1 MLSIRLPSPAL
12 VGLAAFAAGVA
23 AGVLRLPAVGL
34 IVGLLGGVG
43 AVVAWFGFRHT
54 TRAVIGL
61 VVAVGA
67 GHGHLA
73 RRLDA
78 ARCAERMTE
87 ASYRLEVLVREPTP
101 SGQIGAVEPQR
112 AGCAGT
118 VMIRHRRPDTLWA
131 GARVVLEGSWRPR
144 TGPWRAGGGVLVV
157 RTVTILDS
165 AASAGLESRLRNRLL
180 RSAGTLY
187 GSRAG
192 VIQALVLGTRG
203 TIDPTLGDAF
213 SRSGLVHLLSIS
225 GFHVGLVW
233 GWMLLI
239 LRAAGLGRHAAVGAA
254 IVVVGYVIFVGA
266 APPAVRAALLA
277 IVLAIER
284 YRQRNPSS
292 GALFATVAFGVLLI
306 DPWAVTDLGA
316 WLSVTALWGATA
328 ASRWSDR
335 ALGESQWWR
344 VIAGS
349 IGATLA
355 TAPLTAWVFGTV
367 PVAGVLLNLV
377 AIPMTAFAVPA
388 VIVSLIVGP
397 LVPMV
402 SGAFAAGG
410 GTLLAA
416 LELLAVH
423 GGAAPGAALVFEPG
437 FWPAL
442 VASGGVVTAVVVFG
456 NRHTAREAARR
467 LLWIGAV
474 GGALHSLV
482 AWLPVAHTGS
492 RLTLH
497 FLDVGQGD
505 ATLIE
510 TPAGRWML
518 IDAGPSDRQFDAGR
532 RVIVPYLRRQGVRRL
547 EAVFLSHGHRDHYGG
562 LEAVL
567 DAMPVGRIFEPA
579 VRIPDPGYLALLDG
593 IADREI
599 RWSPFRA
606 GARLAIDGVLVE
618 ALHPDTTWSD
628 WELDL
633 NEDSSVLRIT
643 AGNFQALFPGDA
655 GFPVEAALAPRLG
668 PAELLKVGHHGSRT
682 ASGEVLLGALRPAVA
697 VVSVGA
703 RNRYGH
709 PTPEAL
715 GRLAAAGAATWRT
728 DQDGTVT
735 VQVEDTFMV
744 IRSRRGRAT
753 YPINP

>member
-1 MLSIRLPSPAL
+1 MLPIRLPSPAL

-23 AGVLRLPAVGL
+23 AGLLRQPAAGL
-34 IVGLLGGVG
+34 IVGLLGSVG
-43 AVVAWFGFRHT
+43 ALIAWFGFR
-54 TRAVIGL
+54 RPMGAVVGL
-61 VVAVGA
+61 VVVIGA
-67 GHGHLA
+67 GHGALA
-73 RRLDA
+73 RRQDG

-87 ASYRLEVLVREPTP
+87 GAYRFEVLVREPTP
-101 SGQIGAVEPQR
+101 SGQMGAVEPQA
-112 AGCAGT
+112 AGCAGV

-131 GARVVLEGSWRPR
+131 GARGIVEGTWRPR
-144 TGPWRAGGGVLVV
+144 TGPWRAGGGVLAV
-157 RTVTILDS
+157 RTVTVLDS
-165 AASAGLESRLRNRLL
+165 VADAGLEARLRNRLL
-180 RSAGTLY
+180 RTTGTLY

-233 GWMLLI
+233 GWVLLI
-239 LRAAGLGRHAAVGAA
+239 LRAAGLGRRAAIGAAV
-254 IVVVGYVIFVGA
+254 VVVAYVVFVGA

-277 IVLAIER
+277 IVLAVER
-284 YRQRNPSS
+284 HRQRNPSA
-292 GALFATVAFGVLLI
+292 GALFATVAFGVVLI

-335 ALGESQWWR
+335 ALGSSQWWR
-344 VIAGS
+344 VITGS

-355 TAPLTAWVFGTV
+355 TAPFTALVFGTV
-367 PVAGVLLNLV
+367 PIAGVLLNLV

-388 VIVSLIVGP
+388 VIASLIVGP
-397 LVPMV
+397 VVPV
-402 SGAFAAGG
+402 VAGAFAAGG

-416 LELLAVH
+416 LELLAVQ
-423 GGAAPGAALVFEPG
+423 GGSAPGAALVFEPG
-437 FWPAL
+437 LGPAM
-442 VASGGVVTAVVVFG
+442 VAAAGVVVTVAVFG
-456 NRHTAREAARR
+456 IRQTAREAARR
-467 LLWIGAV
+467 LLWVGAIL
-474 GGALHSLV
+474 GCAHSLA

-505 ATLIE
+505 AALIE

-562 LEAVL
+562 LDAVL
-567 DAMPVGRIFEPA
+567 DAMPVGRVFEPG

-593 IADREI
+593 ITDREVA
-599 RWSPFRA
+599 WSPLRA
-606 GARLAIDGVLVE
+606 GAQLTIDGVTVE

-628 WELDL
+628 WGLDL

-643 AGNFQALFPGDA
+643 TGDFQALFPGDA
-655 GFPVEAALAPRLG
+655 GFPVEEALATRLG
-668 PAELLKVGHHGSRT
+668 RMELLKVGHHGSRT
-682 ASGEVLLGALRPAVA
+682 ASGDRLLGALRPLVA

-703 RNRYGH
+703 SNRYGH

-715 GRLAAAGAATWRT
+715 ERLETAGAAVWRT
-728 DQDGTVT
+728 DRDGTVT

-744 IRSRRGRAT
+744 IRGRRGRAT
-753 YPINP
+753 YPITP

>member
-1 MLSIRLPSPAL
+1 LPSPT
-12 VGLAAFAAGVA
+12 VIGLAVFVTGVA
-23 AGVLRLPAVGL
+23 AGLLRYPMVGLAVGT
-34 IVGLLGGVG
+34 VGTAG
-43 AVVAWFGFRHT
+43 ALVAWFGYRRSHV
-54 TRAVIGL
+54 AVLGAI
-61 VVAVGA
+61 VAVGA

-78 ARCAERMTE
+78 GRCAERMTE
-87 ASYRLEVLVREPTP
+87 AAYRLEVLVREPTP
-101 SGQIGAVEPQR
+101 SGQLGAVEPQG
-112 AGCAGT
+112 AGCAGV
-118 VMIRHRRPDTLWA
+118 VMVRHRQADTLWA
-131 GARVVLEGSWRPR
+131 GARLVLEGSWRPR
-144 TGPWRAGGGVLVV
+144 RSLWRAGAGVLAV
-157 RTVTILDS
+157 RSVTVLDS
-165 AASAGLESRLRNRLL
+165 TAAAGFEARLRNRLL
-180 RSAGTLY
+180 RSTGTLY
-187 GSRAG
+187 GDRSG

-233 GWMLLI
+233 GWAMLI
-239 LRAAGLGRHAAVGAA
+239 LRAGGLGRRAPIGAA

-266 APPAVRAALLA
+266 EPPAVRASLLA

-284 YRQRNPSS
+284 QRQRNPST
-292 GALFATVAFGVLLI
+292 GALFAAVAFGVLLI
-306 DPWAVTDLGA
+306 DPWAVSSLGA

-335 ALGESQWWR
+335 ALGASQWSR

-388 VIVSLIVGP
+388 VIASLIVGP
-397 LVPMV
+397 VLPAVA
-402 SGAFAAGG
+402 GAFAAGG
-410 GTLLAA
+410 GTLMAG
-416 LELLAVH
+416 LEYLAVR
-423 GGAAPGAALVFEPG
+423 GGGAPGAAMVFEAG
-437 FWPAL
+437 LRPAL
-442 VASGGVVTAVVVFG
+442 VAAAVVAATVLVFG
-456 NRHTAREAARR
+456 NRQTAREAGRR
-467 LLWIGAV
+467 LIWIGAV
-474 GGALHSLV
+474 LGSLHSLA

-505 ATLIE
+505 AALIE

-518 IDAGPSDRQFDAGR
+518 IDAGPADRQYDAGR

-547 EAVFLSHGHRDHYGG
+547 EAVFVSHGHRDHYGG

-567 DAMPVGRIFEPA
+567 DAMPVGRVFEPA
-579 VRIPDPGYLALLDG
+579 VRVPDQGYLALLDG
-593 IADREI
+593 IADRGVS
-599 RWSPFRA
+599 WLPLRA
-606 GARLAIDGVLVE
+606 GARLAIDGITIE

-628 WELDL
+628 WGLDL
-633 NEDSSVLRIT
+633 NEDSSVLRIS
-643 AGNFQALFPGDA
+643 AGDFQALFPGDA
-655 GFPVEAALAPRLG
+655 GFPVEEALAKRLG
-668 PAELLKVGHHGSRT
+668 RTELLKVGHHGSRT
-682 ASGEVLLGALRPAVA
+682 ASGEALLGVLRPTVA
-697 VVSVGA
+697 VISVGA
-703 RNRYGH
+703 ANRYGH

-715 GRLAAAGAATWRT
+715 ERLAAAGAALWRT

-744 IRSRRGRAT
+744 IRGRRGRAT